1 MTSIPLYRL
10 SKASRELSPE
20 FSLRIDDWQHSSGQ
34 TLCLV
39 GPTGAGKTTFLK
51 MLTGLISLQTGSID
65 FEGRAWPKGLAPLN
79 DSRRIVMVPQRPLL
93 LSQTVRANLEYGLRL
108 RGLRADD
115 VVEELLHRLGLEA
128 LAAKSA
134 LELSGGQVQ
143 LVAIARALVV
153 RPTVLLLDEPTANL
167 DPACVAM
174 VERILEEW
182 RHRHQATFIWA
193 THNMF
198 QARRAAD
205 RVALLLNGQ
214 MVEISSRD
222 DFFERPADPRTQD
235 FVNGK
240 MVY

>member
-10 SKASRELSPE
+10 SKACRELSPE

-39 GPTGAGKTTFLK
+39 GPTGAGKTTFLR
-51 MLTGLISLQTGSID
+51 MLTGLIAIQTGSIE
-65 FEGRAWPKGLAPLN
+65 FEGRAWPEGLAPLD
-79 DSRRIVMVPQRPLL
+79 DSRRVAMVPQRPLL

-108 RGLRADD
+108 RGLRTDD
-115 VVEELLHRLGLEA
+115 VVDDLLHRLGLET

-134 LELSGGQVQ
+134 LRLSGGQIQ
-143 LVAIARALVV
+143 LVAIARALVL
-153 RPTVLLLDEPTANL
+153 RPTALLLDEPTANL
-167 DPACVAM
+167 DPACVAL

-182 RHRHQATFIWA
+182 RQRHQTTFIWA

-198 QARRAAD
+198 QARRVAD

-214 MVEISSRD
+214 MIEVSARD
-222 DFFERPADPRTQD
+222 DFFERPTDPRTQD
-235 FVNGK
+235 FVNGR